1 MARTTIRVELPG
13 GSPDDLVT
21 LIDAITKESDRL
33 NAAVPNSSPVPA
45 ALVTSLKAAS
55 TSAKADRLAAK
66 DHERQAQVSFE
77 KANTTLGLAKGQ
89 TVRTDGTGLN
99 LVAKTR
105 DLLLALN
112 LGKENALEP
121 FGFKVVVGSAASPTK
136 KAPVK

>member
-1 MARTTIRVELPG
+1 MARTTVRVELPSS
-13 GSPDDLVT
+13 SPDDLT
-21 LIDAITKESDRL
+21 ALIDSITKESDRL
-33 NAAVPNSSPVPA
+33 NAVTANSSPLPE

-55 TSAKADRLAAK
+55 VSAKADRATAK

-89 TVRTDGTGLN
+89 NIRTDGTGLN
-99 LVAKTR
+99 LVAKVR

-121 FGFKVVVGSAASPTK
+121 FGFSVVVGSAA
-136 KAPVK
+136 APVKKAKTA